1 VERVEAEL
9 VACLVVREGVELV
22 AMMAEAMEDAWEV
35 VWAAGMVVGGTEKA
49 SRVAWLVVDGAVV
62 MVAP

>member
-1 VERVEAEL
+1 
-9 VACLVVREGVELV
+9 
-22 AMMAEAMEDAWEV
+22 MMAEAMEGTWEV
-35 VWAAGMVVGGTEKA
+35 VTAAGMVVGGTEKA

>member
-1 VERVEAEL
+1 MVSEA
-9 VACLVVREGVELV
+9 VELV
-22 AMMAEAMEDAWEV
+22 AMMAEAMEGTWEV
-35 VWAAGMVVGGTEKA
+35 VTAAGMVVGGTEKA